1 MRLSLLSTTA
11 VLCAHHDDAADILFL
26 ELQGHLT
33 LAKAQA
39 AGAQVVR
46 LALPRH
52 YTRVIVSTCQLSTLE
67 PAALY
72 WLRQVLASGLRLLG
86 VRKLAWVCQ
95 NAPAGLAL
103 MHSLLAGLPVV
114 ATLFNDLEHAV
125 NWLPNC
131 SGESAQQGLP
141 APLAGTALAAS
152 SPHAPAMGAQAGRL
166 QPSCYQPV
174 STSLTASTHSLAP
187 HCCISQSLFSQ
198 AAATA
203 PASD

>member
-1 MRLSLLSTTA
+1 MRLSLLSTTP

-52 YTRVIVSTCQLSTLE
+52 YTRVIISTCQLSTLE

-72 WLRQVLASGLRLLG
+72 WLRQVLAPGLQLLG

-95 NAPAGLAL
+95 SAPAGLAL
-103 MHSLLAGLPVV
+103 VHSLLAGLPVV
-114 ATLFNDLEHAV
+114 ATLFNDLEHAA
-125 NWLPNC
+125 NWLPGC
-131 SGESAQQGLP
+131 SGELAQQGPP
-141 APLAGTALAAS
+141 AALVGTALATHS
-152 SPHAPAMGAQAGRL
+152 LHAPAMSTKAG
-166 QPSCYQPV
+166 
-174 STSLTASTHSLAP
+174 
-187 HCCISQSLFSQ
+187 
-198 AAATA
+198 AAAAQLLLAGKHFAHNQQLITGT
-203 PASD
+203 PLLRPETLTQLGRCYSTCP